1 MKVEETKYLVL
12 VNPWN
17 KYPDNIDF
25 NIIDVNSKYA
35 ENRFA
40 EENTFKAF
48 LKLKE
53 YALENGYD
61 IEIESGYRS
70 VEHQQR
76 VFDNCANQKGLEY
89 AKKYV
94 AIPGYSEHHTGLAL
108 DICLKQDDKYIIEHN
123 LPDDF
128 KNFLKENAYKFGFII
143 RYPKGKEDIT
153 GYNYEPWHIR
163 YVGNIAEYIDKHN
176 LTLEEYLDM
185 FKNYH
190 ETRNLKV

>member
-1 MKVEETKYLVL
+1 MEAEETKYLVL
-12 VNPWN
+12 VNSWH
-17 KYPDNIDF
+17 KCPDDLNFKIV
-25 NIIDVNSKYA
+25 DVNSKYA

-53 YALENGYD
+53 YALKNGYD

-76 VFDNCANQKGLEY
+76 VFDNSINKNGLEHT
-89 AKKYV
+89 KKYV
-94 AIPGYSEHHTGLAL
+94 ATPGYSEHHTGLAL
-108 DICLKQDDKYIIEHN
+108 DICLKQNDKFIIEHN

-128 KNFLKENAYKFGFII
+128 KDFLKENGYKFGFII
-143 RYPKGKEDIT
+143 RYPKGKEEIT

-163 YVGNIAEYIDKHN
+163 YVGSIAEYIYKNN
-176 LTLEEYLDM
+176 LTLEEYLN
-185 FKNYH
+185 KN
-190 ETRNLKV
+190 